1 MGEWVIYIP
10 YVQTKVHDTS
20 SLPNNK
26 SYERMMGGWWMHE
39 RRGDSGGILVRGFA
53 MVTALGF
60 GFGENDNENEN
71 EEDGRFKSERR

>member
-1 MGEWVIYIP
+1 
-10 YVQTKVHDTS
+10 
-20 SLPNNK
+20 
-26 SYERMMGGWWMHE
+26 MHE

-60 GFGENDNENEN
+60 GFGENENENEN